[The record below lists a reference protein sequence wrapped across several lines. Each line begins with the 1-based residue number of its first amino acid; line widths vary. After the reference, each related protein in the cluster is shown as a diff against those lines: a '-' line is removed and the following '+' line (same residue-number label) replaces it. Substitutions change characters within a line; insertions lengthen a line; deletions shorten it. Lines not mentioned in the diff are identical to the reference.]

1 MDAQKHRL
9 AKFGLS
15 VPSEIDGEEERQ
27 QGKRNC
33 IAWSVGAYM
42 DKPPNGILAH
52 KKKIVDKQGRFNFSC

>member
-27 QGKRNC
+27 QGKRND
-33 IAWSVGAYM
+33 IAWSVYG
-42 DKPPNGILAH
+42 
-52 KKKIVDKQGRFNFSC
+52 